1 MQRLAPV
8 LAAALLAGAGAA
20 APPAGPPASAADD
33 AAKALA
39 AARSGDMGPS
49 AELARLGPSAVPG
62 LAPFLSD
69 ASEDVRMQGVA
80 VLREIGG
87 TAAVP
92 LLVTA
97 LGDAS
102 LEVRE
107 RAASALWDRCDPGA
121 VAAAAGAEAGL
132 RALVEEETSAAG
144 AYLLLGRCREP
155 ASRGALARAAGRKA
169 PLARLAP
176 GALPVPAALA
186 ARVALSRLG
195 DRDARAA
202 LLVWAEEGGAP
213 GPPPS
218 ERLFV
223 LAVLGEVDDP
233 ALLHAVSRA
242 LDDERP
248 VAGGVPSGA
257 SPSRRVCD
265 VAVEAYVARLRLSP
279 GFALSGAR
287 RYDAAERARV
297 KERIAAALPR

>member
-1 MQRLAPV
+1 MRRLAPV
-8 LAAALLAGAGAA
+8 LAAALLAGALATAG
-20 APPAGPPASAADD
+20 PAGPPPSAKER
-33 AAKALA
+33 AARALA
-39 AARSGDMGPS
+39 AARVGDMGPS
-49 AELARLGPSAVPG
+49 ADLARLGPSVVPH

-69 ASEDVRMQGVA
+69 PSEDVRTQGVA

-87 TAAVP
+87 ASAVP
-92 LLVTA
+92 LLVAA

-107 RAASALWDRCDPGA
+107 RSASALWDRCEPGA
-121 VAAAAGAEAGL
+121 VLAAAGAEARL

-144 AYLLLGRCREP
+144 AYLLLGRSREP
-155 ASRGALARAAGRKA
+155 ASRDALARAAARKE
-169 PLARLAP
+169 PLVKLSP

-195 DRDARAA
+195 DREARAA
-202 LLVWAEEGGAP
+202 LLRWSDAGVAP
-213 GPPPS
+213 GPPPP

-223 LAVLGEVDDP
+223 LAALGEVDDP
-233 ALLHAVSRA
+233 ALLHAVASA

-257 SPSRRVCD
+257 APSRRVCD
-265 VAVEAYVARLRLSP
+265 VAVEAFVARLRLAP
-279 GFALSGAR
+279 GFALSEAR

-297 KERIAAALPR
+297 KARIDAALPR